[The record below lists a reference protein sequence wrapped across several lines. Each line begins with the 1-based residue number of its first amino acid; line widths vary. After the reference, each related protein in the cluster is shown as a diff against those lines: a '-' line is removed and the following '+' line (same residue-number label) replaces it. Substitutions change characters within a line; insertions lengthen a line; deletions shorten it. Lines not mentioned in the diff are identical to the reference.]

1 VRVGLLATLLATSSH
16 ALADPVDRIEVS
28 GFLGVE
34 DFSKVNGLGN
44 SLAPE
49 QRPQTAPMFGGRFTY
64 VALETRGEMHLDF
77 AIEAELSFAPS
88 WTGYGFEDMRPSYF
102 TPVFGYRANLMMRLG
117 GSWFQPHVLGALGG
131 ATVASSSPL
140 MAKESD
146 PVFVWGLGAQF
157 AMADGWQ
164 LRFDGRQVVSESI
177 DGGTTS
183 GYELLLS
190 AGMRFGKQGQQ
201 GSAPPV
207 VERPPPVIVVDTPP
221 PLPPPDPN
229 FDTDRD
235 GIADRIDA
243 CPQQKETVNGFDDG
257 DGCPES
263 DLDNDKVFD
272 SADKCPDRAE
282 DVDKF
287 EDDDGCPDDDNDK
300 DGFAD
305 ARDKCP
311 NEPETKNNIDDDDGC
326 PDQLPASLIAAL
338 ASASAAKFDA
348 NSVRV
353 SPKVKTALDKALLAM
368 LGNSKLKFVVTVHPE
383 QDGDKDATL
392 ARKRAENVKGY
403 LLEQGAAMG
412 SLSTAVGAVIAD
424 KTKPVVVI
432 SVAP

>member
-1 VRVGLLATLLATSSH
+1 
-16 ALADPVDRIEVS
+16 
-28 GFLGVE
+28 
-34 DFSKVNGLGN
+34 
-44 SLAPE
+44 
-49 QRPQTAPMFGGRFTY
+49 
-64 VALETRGEMHLDF
+64 
-77 AIEAELSFAPS
+77 
-88 WTGYGFEDMRPSYF
+88 
-102 TPVFGYRANLMMRLG
+102 
-117 GSWFQPHVLGALGG
+117 
-131 ATVASSSPL
+131 
-140 MAKESD
+140 
-146 PVFVWGLGAQF
+146 
-157 AMADGWQ
+157 
-164 LRFDGRQVVSESI
+164 
-177 DGGTTS
+177 
-183 GYELLLS
+183 
-190 AGMRFGKQGQQ
+190 MRFGKQGQQ